1 MLLLHW
7 THLCFL
13 PSILFLLYLILS
25 FSFHLQVCSQSFG
38 AGTTWP
44 SGYDGLRRSLP
55 CARSPAVLSRW
66 MAKPCCCLPRRT
78 SATDPLPLVPLF
90 LHAFISFFRFEVQSK
105 LGKLE
110 TSVKCLTNE
119 SLRWIPLDIC
129 VLQLEQDSLW
139 KQGLGRK
146 SDLRRKTWD
155 YSFVR
160 QKYWHKIG
168 KMTTNK
174 QSMKMLKC
182 SFAVFGSTD
191 PGLPFKPAVKIIVYE
206 KWCYCIDH
214 YILLRKSPKRTLWE
228 HVLCQG
234 RCPFSHRE
242 VEEGC
247 STSPPG
253 FTKFSLLV
261 FA

>member
-1 MLLLHW
+1 MGWEGVCPAPDHQRFFPDEW
-7 THLCFL
+7 QSPAAAYQGGL
-13 PSILFLLYLILS
+13 PLPIPSLWYLSFYTLLFL
-25 FSFHLQVCSQSFG
+25 
-38 AGTTWP
+38 
-44 SGYDGLRRSLP
+44 
-55 CARSPAVLSRW
+55 
-66 MAKPCCCLPRRT
+66 
-78 SATDPLPLVPLF
+78 
-90 LHAFISFFRFEVQSK
+90 FFRFEVQSK

-174 QSMKMLKC
+174 QSMNMLKC

-234 RCPFSHRE
+234 RCPISHRE